1 MSRVASLLACLLL
14 AASFCAA
21 QDAAPSSAPAARTA
35 IPTQLAKSLDVK
47 KLKVGDEV
55 TTKTTVGLHMPNM
68 LIPSGSTVVGHV
80 TSVQSK
86 AKGDPQSSL
95 GITFDKIEISGGKSV
110 PIHGVIQA
118 VGPSLRAEPNTGAA
132 GSGTLAKETGQDQG
146 STMPGPT
153 GTIGPV
159 GSTRSASPQLIPNGT
174 GVLGIRN
181 LELDKDAVLVS
192 SAKDLKLDSGTQIM
206 IGVEMMPAN

>member
-110 PIHGVIQA
+110 PIQPAGRTQHGRSRLRHA
-118 VGPSLRAEPNTGAA
+118 GERDGPGSRLDHAGPDRYHRPCWLDQKRVTAAQPERHGRSRYPQSGARQGCRAGKQRERPEA
-132 GSGTLAKETGQDQG
+132 G
-146 STMPGPT
+146 
-153 GTIGPV
+153 
-159 GSTRSASPQLIPNGT
+159 
-174 GVLGIRN
+174 
-181 LELDKDAVLVS
+181 
-192 SAKDLKLDSGTQIM
+192 
-206 IGVEMMPAN
+206 